1 MWMVM
6 ERILPTNIEKDDTQM
21 HTASAWK
28 LIETV
33 YVQDIALGG
42 YQILS

>member
-1 MWMVM
+1 M
-6 ERILPTNIEKDDTQM
+6 IQM